1 MHSPD
6 GPTAGM
12 QPLAVWPTGAVHR
25 NEMFYKCIDFP
36 IWPLSL
42 AHCLIFLETSTHSM
56 HNLCV
61 YSCGRRWPWKKLKSD
76 SVLKMI
82 LHQFCWLSL
91 CTVQVMMGAV
101 LQRRLAG
108 KGVVVSALHPG
119 MVSAYIHVDIQPIT
133 AKTMCG
139 IEKWTLYT
147 FSNSSCTSTV
157 LNMNG
162 CMVYE
167 LHSQQ

>member
-1 MHSPD
+1 
-6 GPTAGM
+6 
-12 QPLAVWPTGAVHR
+12 
-25 NEMFYKCIDFP
+25 MFYTCIDFP

-61 YSCGRRWPWKKLKSD
+61 YSCGRRWLWKKLKSD

-91 CTVQVMMGAV
+91 CIVQVMMGAA

-119 MVSAYIHVDIQPIT
+119 MVSAYIRIDVQPIT
-133 AKTMCG
+133 ANTICS

-147 FSNSSCTSTV
+147 FNNSTCFWYCTVVIQVSWLPV
-157 LNMNG
+157 LYMLQSPYIFVVLSVTAFHG
-162 CMVYE
+162 S
-167 LHSQQ
+167 LTQTKQRL